1 MDYYQLYV
9 DKQNELLIAKNMV
22 YDKDILLPISLYGQN
37 NIIDYGQEFQNN
49 FLYLLQ
55 NFSSNT
61 AMPHPVAGML
71 WYDTSSTPPKL
82 KLYTDNNVWKQ
93 VQIGGNSPG
102 VVTVVSNTSKIT
114 TQSTL
119 SASFVD
125 PDGPITN
132 IECNWYSTAAPT
144 KSLAST
150 SSFTPSKPD
159 YYYAEYTY
167 NDAISQVTKTSAKSA
182 VITVVAV
189 ADNIGV
195 ATLIGTGKVDQEISV
210 TVDDIDVPDPATYS
224 YDWYL
229 DGTTTAVA
237 TTKVGKYIPKV
248 PGTYYVI
255 VYYRDSVNTQATVTS
270 TSNKI
275 KVDYSDTPP
284 GVGGFWKG
292 GYYAGRII
300 DGTAFYDIIVAP
312 KGKNSAGYVGEST
325 QAIMFKTSISTPP
338 AETVTNISGVKAN
351 ANLKNSTHPAANFCA
366 SIKGDYTDWYL
377 PAIHELELLYY
388 TFKPAGALS
397 TNVTLP
403 YTANYDVYP
412 SHDVYTNTT
421 PARWSNA
428 KVPEFGLAGSQE
440 FRISNVYIS
449 CTTVGN
455 NVVALSFNNGE
466 QKQIPLTT
474 TGIVRAIRRVYA
486 GEVPGNLIIAPPV
499 VDDVVAQVEFNSK
512 VTGTGSNTTNSI
524 PLTVIS
530 GGSITDGESVT
541 PLPTHGTITYSKTSP
556 FAYYQPTTGWSGDD
570 VFGYRVKN
578 SIGWSNVK
586 TITITTNKEILNSST
601 KPPVIADIGGTAPY
615 KTTTSTITLTPSITY
630 PNGTITSV
638 DIGPNQ
644 PAYASSVSVS
654 GGNILYTPQIISVG
668 ATDVFKYT
676 VSNANGKSNVATVTV
691 ILEAKPVTTST
702 APVIDNVIHTI
713 KANTPAAFY
722 PGKFVSTGDVT
733 GIGYA
738 VTVGAGGGVLS
749 QITDGSWDLW
759 GISLSGTLS
768 TGNYAYIGN
777 TTWIVAD
784 SSTPVQNKDAGF
796 VFAPT
801 TNWTGTIS
809 FDYTAYNSTYTPS
822 SGAIPAGA
830 IAATKKF
837 TIIVQPNTTTNGVV
851 PVMNNITVQ
860 VPGFVTGNNAS
871 VFPFT
876 GSFNGTI
883 MYYRKTAEPT
893 KGVATLSASTGEF
906 DYLPNAGATG
916 SDSFKYVA
924 GNEFGESLEKT
935 VTITIL
941 AVGTPIDTAVPQ
953 IGSVTGSVKYN
964 STANN
969 IALTITNAHGVILS
983 STAGKTKATL
993 GTALFD
999 GSTLTYT
1006 PRANTTG
1013 VDRFS
1018 YYVSNSNGDS
1028 SENSVTITIETQVI
1042 DGGTP
1047 PAADVPVVGNIT
1059 QSVKYNSV
1067 DNIITIPLEAGKY
1080 DTLVWDPVNIPTH
1093 YKTLTISSPP
1103 TTFKF
1108 TPETSF
1114 SGPITFAYTVK
1125 DGSVSS
1131 APAKISINVEPQ
1143 KLPTYLYSI
1152 LVQQTINEMIALRDA
1167 PVVGMNFRGGKYI
1180 NSLNM
1185 IAGHPA
1191 INTIYIILNERD
1203 RGTKPTSSYY
1213 NTSSTPSSPA
1223 KPYITTGA
1231 KLSTQY
1237 TGVDFCGG
1245 YRDFNS
1251 TAIDGDG
1258 LAKSIC
1264 TAMRNESN
1272 LLLNQAKETT
1282 TPITNF
1288 VYHDWYIPSIR
1299 ELELLYFW
1307 LKPDAT
1313 PNNTGTGANSFAIP
1327 ARGNHTSTVPGVTSE
1342 LSYRSSGANAF
1353 KSTVSPTS
1361 IGTFWSTT
1369 TSHSGAA
1376 GVSSMN
1382 FSDGAVINVATPDKT
1397 VAEFC
1402 TIRYVP
1408 AQNLKF
1414 TGTKYAGSALTV
1426 TINDISGYTDAVFTL
1441 WRASPL
1447 EQVDRSLDGVFY
1459 PLYAGKYYVAATY
1472 TDYYNNVRCAVDPAI
1487 TILDAPIPSKY
1498 GLAWGGGVW
1507 AGDLNL
1513 IESTSPGVNVDVKW
1527 RLVLAPVAG
1536 GEFSVTEPSLT
1547 TINATNGVLGDVNTT
1562 NLLKSNRLAA
1572 QKVDDINSSGGINGY
1587 TDWYIPSNLELEM
1600 IYRHLKPITMNN
1612 STTTGANI
1620 YAWAKTEQAN
1630 YTIGNPARTS
1640 VAGYYLTGT
1649 TDKSVN
1655 EALATYAANKT
1666 TLGTSTWTANNSVI
1680 VRNMQNGS
1688 QTSLVVDTS
1697 TVIRYRL
1704 VRKVRAV

>member
-37 NIIDYGQEFQNN
+37 NTIDYGQEFQNN

-61 AMPHPVAGML
+61 AMPHPTPGVL
-71 WYDTSSTPPKL
+71 WYDTSITPPKL
-82 KLYTDNNVWKQ
+82 KLYTDDNVWKQ

-125 PDGPITN
+125 PDGPISN
-132 IECNWYSTAAPT
+132 IECNWYSTSAPT
-144 KSLAST
+144 KSLANTST
-150 SSFTPSKPD
+150 FTPSKAD

-167 NDAISQVTKTSAKSA
+167 NDAVSQIAKTSAKSA
-182 VITVVAV
+182 VVTVVAI
-189 ADNIGV
+189 ADNIGI

-229 DGTTTAVA
+229 DGTATAVD

-275 KVDYSDTPP
+275 KVDYADTPP

-312 KGKNSAGYVGEST
+312 KGKNSAGYVGETT
-325 QAIMFKTSISTPP
+325 QLTMFQTSISTPP
-338 AETVTNISGVKAN
+338 VETVTNISGVKAN
-351 ANLKNSTHPAANFCA
+351 ANLKSSTYPAAFFCA

-377 PAIHELELLYY
+377 PTIHELELLYY
-388 TFKPAGALS
+388 TFKPAGASS

-421 PARWSNA
+421 PAKWANT
-428 KVPEFGLAGSQE
+428 KIPEFGLGGSQE
-440 FRISNVYIS
+440 FATSNFYLS

-455 NVVALSFNNGE
+455 NVIALSFNNGE
-466 QKQIPLTT
+466 QKEVPLTNT
-474 TGIVRAIRRVYA
+474 NKVRAIRRVYA

-499 VDDVVAQVEFNSK
+499 IDDVTAHVEFNSK
-512 VTGTGSNTTNSI
+512 VTGSGTNITNAI
-524 PLTVIS
+524 PLNVIS
-530 GGSITDGESVT
+530 GGSITDGESVI
-541 PLPTHGTITYSKTSP
+541 PLPVHGKVTYSKTSP
-556 FAYYQPTTGWSGDD
+556 FAYYEPAIGWTGDD
-570 VFGYRVKN
+570 TFGYRVKN
-578 SIGWSNVK
+578 GIGWSNVK
-586 TITITTNKEILNSST
+586 TVTVTTNKEILNSTT
-601 KPPVIADIGGTAPY
+601 KPPVIADIGGGAGNDTI
-615 KTTTSTITLTPSITY
+615 TSTIVLAPSITY

-638 DIGPNQ
+638 EVGPKQ
-644 PAYASSVSVS
+644 PAYGSVTVS
-654 GGNILYTPQIISVG
+654 FGNILYTPQIISGG
-668 ATDVFKYT
+668 AIDVFEYT
-676 VSNANGKSNVATVTV
+676 VWNSNGQSNVAKVTV
-691 ILEAKPVTTST
+691 ILEAKPVTTYT
-702 APVIDNVIHTI
+702 APVIDNVIYTI
-713 KANTPAAFY
+713 KANAPAAFY

-749 QITDGSWDLW
+749 QITDGSWDAW
-759 GISLSGTLS
+759 GTSLSGDLNP
-768 TGNYAYIGN
+768 GNYAYIGN
-777 TTWIVAD
+777 TTWAVAD
-784 SSTPVQNKDAGF
+784 SSTPVLNKNAGF
-796 VFAPT
+796 IFAPA
-801 TNWTGTIS
+801 TNWTGTVS

-822 SGAIPAGA
+822 SDAIPTGA
-830 IAATKKF
+830 LAATKKF
-837 TIIVQPNTTTNGVV
+837 TIIVQANTTNTGIP
-851 PVMNNITVQ
+851 PVMDNMAVQ
-860 VPGFVTGNNAS
+860 VPAFVTGNSAS
-871 VFPFT
+871 EFKFT
-876 GSFNGTI
+876 GAFNGTI
-883 MYYRKTAEPT
+883 FWYRKTLEPT
-893 KGVATLSASTGEF
+893 KGVVSLLTATNSFT
-906 DYLPNAGATG
+906 YLPNIGATG
-916 SDSFKYVA
+916 TDTFKFDA
-924 GNEFGESLEKT
+924 GNEFGDSIEKT
-935 VTITIL
+935 VTVTIL
-941 AVGTPIDTAVPQ
+941 AAGTKVDTAVPE

-964 STANN
+964 STSNN
-969 IALTITNAHGVILS
+969 IALTITNAHGVIKS
-983 STAGKTKATL
+983 SSVGKVEPTL

-1006 PRANTTG
+1006 PKANTTG
-1013 VDRFS
+1013 IDKFS
-1018 YYVSNSNGDS
+1018 YFVSNGNGDS
-1028 SENSVTITIETQVI
+1028 NENQVAITIETQVV

-1047 PAADVPVVGNIT
+1047 PAAETPVVGNIT
-1059 QSVKYNSV
+1059 QSVEYNSV
-1067 DNIITIPLEAGKY
+1067 DNVITIPLQAGKY
-1080 DTLVWDPVNIPTH
+1080 DKLVWDPVNSPSN
-1093 YKTLTISSPP
+1093 YKTLTISTPP

-1108 TPETSF
+1108 TPAASF
-1114 SGPITFAYTVK
+1114 SGAITFAYTVM

-1131 APAKISINVEPQ
+1131 APAIITLTVEPQ

-1152 LVQQTINEMIALRDA
+1152 LVQQTINEMIALKDA
-1167 PVVGMNFRGGKYI
+1167 PVPGMNFRGGKYI

-1191 INTIYIILNERD
+1191 INTIYILLNERD
-1203 RGTKPTSSYY
+1203 RGTKSTSSYY
-1213 NTSSTPSSPA
+1213 GTSSTPSFPA
-1223 KPYITTGA
+1223 KPYINTGA
-1231 KLSTQY
+1231 KLATQY
-1237 TGVDFCGG
+1237 NGVEFCGG
-1245 YRDFNS
+1245 YKDFNA

-1264 TAMRNESN
+1264 TAMRNESD
-1272 LLLNQAKETT
+1272 LLLNEAKQTT

-1299 ELELLYFW
+1299 ELELLYYW

-1327 ARGNHTSTVPGVTSE
+1327 ARGNHTSTVPGVTSQ
-1342 LSYRSSGANAF
+1342 LNYRSSGANAF

-1376 GVSSMN
+1376 GVSTMN
-1382 FSDGAVINVATPDKT
+1382 FSDGAIINVATPDKT
-1397 VAEFC
+1397 AAEFC

-1414 TGTKYAGSALTV
+1414 SGTKYAGSALTA
-1426 TINDISGYTDAVFTL
+1426 TINDISGFTDAVFTM
-1441 WRASPL
+1441 WRASPV
-1447 EQVDRSLDGVFY
+1447 EQIDRNLDGVFY

-1472 TDYYNNVRCAVDPAI
+1472 TDKYNNVRCAVDPAI

-1536 GEFSVTEPSLT
+1536 GEFSVKEPSLT
-1547 TINATNGVLGDVNTT
+1547 TINASNGLLGDANTA

-1600 IYRHLKPITMNN
+1600 MYRHLKPITMNN
-1612 STTTGANI
+1612 STTSGANI
-1620 YAWAKTEQAN
+1620 YAWDKTEQAN
-1630 YTIGNPARTS
+1630 YTATKPARTAI
-1640 VAGYYLTGT
+1640 AGYYLTGP
-1649 TDKSVN
+1649 TDKAVN
-1655 EALATYAANKT
+1655 EALATYAADKI
-1666 TLGTSTWTANNSVI
+1666 TLGSSTWTANNSVI

-1688 QTSLVVDTS
+1688 QSSLIVDTN

-1704 VRKVRAV
+1704 VRKVKAV